1 MESGNETQTLIRAVF
16 QILHN
21 GDDPAWVFYAYMRPE
36 RQRDTDEDSGADKA
50 QQAAVEVLS
59 SSLREIFLDA
69 VDLVDNTHVTNNLP

>member
-1 MESGNETQTLIRAVF
+1 
-16 QILHN
+16 
-21 GDDPAWVFYAYMRPE
+21 MRPE